1 MSVLDVVSAGPM
13 ITVQDLGRAELQ
25 RFGFS
30 EGGALDR
37 DALRLGAALVGNDV
51 SVACLELIGLG
62 GRFICERDTLI
73 CITGA
78 DMPLLVDG
86 HSVPHETS
94 AFVQRGARVD
104 VGAPSS
110 GHVAYLHVD
119 GGIDTDP
126 AFGSRSTD
134 LRSCFGGHEGRR
146 LADGDKL
153 PLGAATNRSPMHVGV
168 TSRVAGLRNAS
179 APIRVMWNPQATLF
193 DQRTRDRFLG
203 AEFAVGHQRTRMSL
217 PLESELTGQL
227 NAEASSLI
235 SAPGVLGDI
244 QIPGVG
250 TPIVLLHD
258 RQPTAG
264 YPRIATVISA
274 DLARVV
280 QSPPGT
286 PIRFEIVDG
295 DTARREAAQHRSI
308 EETRLDSL
316 VRAPASSNPA
326 MLHRGQTS
334 GDGWGF

>member
-30 EGGALDR
+30 EGGALER
-37 DALRLGAALVGNDV
+37 EALRLGAALVGNDE
-51 SVACLELIGLG
+51 SAACLELIGIG
-62 GRFICERDTLI
+62 GRFICGRDALI

-86 HSVPHETS
+86 HAVPHETS
-94 AFVQRGARVD
+94 VFVHRGARVE
-104 VGAPSS
+104 VGTPSS
-110 GHVAYLHVD
+110 GYVSYLHLD
-119 GGIDTDP
+119 GGIDTVP

-134 LRSCFGGHEGRR
+134 LRSGFGGHEGRR
-146 LADGDKL
+146 LADGDQI
-153 PLGAATNRSPMHVGV
+153 PLGATTNHTPLQVSA
-168 TSRVAGLRNAS
+168 AGLTGGYQNAS
-179 APIRVMWNPQATLF
+179 ASIRVMWTPQATLF
-193 DQRTRDRFLG
+193 DQRTRDRFRS
-203 AEFAVGHQRTRMSL
+203 AEFVVGPQRTRMSL
-217 PLESELTGQL
+217 PLESEMTGQFD
-227 NAEASSLI
+227 ADAGSLI
-235 SAPGVLGDI
+235 SSPGVLGDI
-244 QIPGVG
+244 QIPGAG

-274 DLARVV
+274 DIARVI
-280 QSPPGT
+280 QSQPGT
-286 PIRFEIVDG
+286 QIRFEVVDG
-295 DTARREAAQHRSI
+295 DTARRAAAQHRLS
-308 EETRLDSL
+308 EKTRLGSL